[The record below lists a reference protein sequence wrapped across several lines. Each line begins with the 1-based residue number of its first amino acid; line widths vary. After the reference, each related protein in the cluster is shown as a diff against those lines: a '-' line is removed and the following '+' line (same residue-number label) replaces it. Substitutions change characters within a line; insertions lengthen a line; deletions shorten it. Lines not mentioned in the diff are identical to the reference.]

1 MTDRTNIAARAGR
14 WSAAHRKTAI
24 FGWLAFVLVA
34 FAVGGALGTKTI
46 DQYHGGTGESGHAD
60 ELLGEKFHQPATERV
75 LVQSRN
81 AGAQGAEFRAGVRD
95 VSARMSAHES
105 VTKVRKPAL
114 SDDGRSA
121 LVEFQVKGDSD
132 QAQKRIDSILATTS
146 AAQRAHPSLRI
157 EQMGDA
163 SAEKAFEESLAD
175 DFSKAERLS
184 LPITLV
190 ILVVAFGALA
200 AAGIPVLLALTGSAG
215 HARCDRR
222 REPGGSRWTSRSAR
236 WCCWSAWPWES
247 TTRCSTSGASVRSG
261 RRAAAPRPR
270 CRSPPPRPVA
280 RCWSPGSRSCPRWPA
295 CT

>member
-1 MTDRTNIAARAGR
+1 MTDKTNIAARAGR

-75 LVQSRN
+75 LVQSRH
-81 AGAQGAEFRAGVRD
+81 GSAEAAELRAGVRD
-95 VSARMSAHES
+95 VSARMSEHES

-163 SAEKAFEESLAD
+163 SAERAFEKSLAD
-175 DFSKAERLS
+175 DFSKAE
-184 LPITLV
+184 TA
-190 ILVVAFGALA
+190 VAADHARDPRGGLRR
-200 AAGIPVLLALTGSAG
+200 AGGGRNPGPARAHRRAG

-222 REPGGSRWTSRSAR
+222 REPGGSRGRVDQR
-236 WCCWSAWPWES
+236 G
-247 TTRCSTSGASVRSG
+247 GAAG
-261 RRAAAPRPR
+261 RHGR
-270 CRSPPPRPVA
+270 
-280 RCWSPGSRSCPRWPA
+280 GSRLRAVLHPA
-295 CT
+295 GA